1 MMTPCRGRSWSQ
13 PEERFRESVCYLL
26 ARYIR
31 VGVEPSLFLE
41 LVRTITFFSP
51 VSSTLLLSLYLNKAG
66 TRAREIPNTEYN
78 GTERHTPNL
87 FRCEGEMVYLKQFYE
102 LQYI

>member
-1 MMTPCRGRSWSQ
+1 M
-13 PEERFRESVCYLL
+13 
-26 ARYIR
+26 
-31 VGVEPSLFLE
+31 EPSLFLE

-102 LQYI
+102 LQYILYNRHLSIYASLSLASINN